1 MIMVMVVIKA
11 VIMMKVTVKL
21 NLDQCTVTYILY
33 TSFFSFIHKT
43 EEYCSQSKEQVECDF
58 TILVVTLL
66 NVTSLSTQFCLHFP
80 KFLGAW
86 RVPPLEGL

>member
-1 MIMVMVVIKA
+1 MVMVVIKA

-43 EEYCSQSKEQVECDF
+43 EEYCSQSKEQVE
-58 TILVVTLL
+58 
-66 NVTSLSTQFCLHFP
+66 
-80 KFLGAW
+80 
-86 RVPPLEGL
+86 